1 MSSDTKSSDIKSF
14 DIKSFDIKSFD
25 TKKVIVI
32 GAGIGGMAT
41 AMRLQATGKFQ
52 VTILEKNATVG
63 GRANIREVDGFR
75 FDTGPSLLLMTDVYK
90 ELFATCGENF
100 SDWVK
105 LIKMEPNY
113 EVHFGDGSS
122 MLMSSDLTTMIAEME
137 RIEPGVTPG
146 YYRFLEDAG
155 KKYRIG
161 RSQFVEKNFPK
172 ATDFFTASNLKL
184 LGQLNALDKLYTH
197 VSQFFKDDRLRQ
209 AFSMQSMYL
218 GISPFDAPAVYTLL
232 PYTELAEDGLY
243 YPEGGIYALPK
254 AMAAVAQKLGVKI
267 ETSQNVTQIMVK
279 DGKARGVCVD
289 GEMLPADLVI
299 SNVDLPYTYT
309 DLLAERPAKFA
320 EEGWKKQPFT
330 SSAFM
335 LYLGTDKV
343 YPKLHHHN
351 FFLSSDYKRNFEEIF
366 DVKVPPRDPSFYVN
380 APGRTDPTVAPP
392 GGDNL
397 FVLVPIPH
405 LTDQMEWDEGQIEK
419 FKAKVYDKLEAAG
432 LTDLRKHVVVEEVVT
447 PHEWR
452 DQYNLKYGAAFGLS
466 HGILQVGYFRPG
478 NKAPGV
484 DSLYFVGASTVPGTG
499 VPLVCLGAKLVTE
512 RILTDFS

>member
-1 MSSDTKSSDIKSF
+1 MKQTQTKQ
-14 DIKSFDIKSFD
+14 
-25 TKKVIVI
+25 VIII

-41 AMRLQATGKFQ
+41 AMRLQASGKFQ

-63 GRANIREVDGFR
+63 GRANTLEVDGYR
-75 FDTGPSLLLMTDVYK
+75 FDTGPSLLLMTDVYR
-90 ELFATCGENF
+90 ELFAACGEDF
-100 SDWVK
+100 DSWVT

-113 EVHFGDGSS
+113 AVHFGDGSS
-122 MLMSSDLTTMIAEME
+122 MEMSSDLTKMIAEME
-137 RIEPGVTPG
+137 RIEPGVTAG

-161 RSQFVEKNFPK
+161 RKQFVEKNFNK

-218 GISPFDAPAVYTLL
+218 GISPFEAPAVYTLL

-243 YPEGGIYALPK
+243 YPEGGIYALPT
-254 AMAAVAQKLGVKI
+254 AMAAVAKKLGVTI
-267 ETSQNVTQIMVK
+267 ETDQNVTQIVVK
-279 DGKARGVCVD
+279 DGRARGVCLGD
-289 GEMLPADLVI
+289 GGERAADLVI

-320 EEGWKKQPFT
+320 EESWKKQAFT

-343 YPKLHHHN
+343 YPDVKHHN

-366 DVKVPPRDPSFYVN
+366 DAKVPPRDPSFYVN
-380 APGRTDPTVAPP
+380 APGRTDPSVAPP

-405 LTDQMEWDEGQIEK
+405 LTDQMQWDDGQVGK
-419 FKAKVYDKLEAAG
+419 FKDKIYDALEARG
-432 LTDLRKHVVVEEVVT
+432 LTDLRKHIVVEEVVT
-447 PHEWR
+447 PREWR

-466 HGILQVGYFRPG
+466 HGILQVGYFRPS
-478 NKAPGV
+478 NKSADIDG
-484 DSLYFVGASTVPGTG
+484 LYFVGASTVPGTG

-512 RILTDFS
+512 RILADAA

>member
-1 MSSDTKSSDIKSF
+1 MSADKNNV
-14 DIKSFDIKSFD
+14 
-25 TKKVIVI
+25 KKQVIIV

-41 AMRLQATGKFQ
+41 AMRLQASGKFQ

-63 GRANIREVDGFR
+63 GRANTLEVNGYR

-90 ELFATCGENF
+90 ELFAACGENF

-113 EVHFGDGSS
+113 EVHFGDGTS
-122 MLMSSDLTTMIAEME
+122 MLMSSDLTTMIGEME
-137 RIEPGVTPG
+137 RIEPGVTAG

-218 GISPFDAPAVYTLL
+218 GISPFEAPAVYTLL

-243 YPEGGIYALPK
+243 YPEGGIYALPT
-254 AMAAVAQKLGVKI
+254 AMAAVAEKLGVVIKT
-267 ETSQNVTQIMVK
+267 EQNVTQIFVK
-279 DGKARGVCVD
+279 EGKARGVCVGD
-289 GEMLPADLVI
+289 EMLPADLVI
-299 SNVDLPYTYT
+299 SNVDLPHTYT
-309 DLLAERPAKFA
+309 DLLAERPKKYA

-343 YPKLHHHN
+343 YPALHHHN

-366 DVKVPPRDPSFYVN
+366 DAKVPPRDPSFYVN
-380 APGRTDPTVAPP
+380 APGRTDPSVAPP

-405 LTDQMEWDEGQIEK
+405 LTDQMRWDDGQIEK
-419 FKAKVYDKLEAAG
+419 FKSKVYDKLEAAG
-432 LTDLRKHVVVEEVVT
+432 LTDLRKHIVVEEVVT

-452 DQYNLKYGAAFGLS
+452 DLYNLKYGAAFGLS

-478 NKAPGV
+478 NKSAEV
-484 DSLYFVGASTVPGTG
+484 ESLYFVGASTVPGTG

-512 RILTDFS
+512 RIFEDFNLKDLS

>member
-1 MSSDTKSSDIKSF
+1 MTAKKS
-14 DIKSFDIKSFD
+14 
-25 TKKVIVI
+25 VIII

-41 AMRLQATGKFQ
+41 AMRLQVTGKFQ
-52 VTILEKNATVG
+52 VTVLEKNATVG
-63 GRANIREVDGFR
+63 GRANVLEKDGYR

-90 ELFATCGENF
+90 ELFAVCGEEF

-161 RSQFVEKNFPK
+161 RKQFVEKNFAK

-184 LGQLNALDKLYTH
+184 LGQLNALDKLYSH
-197 VSQFFKDDRLRQ
+197 VSQFFQDDRLRQ

-218 GISPFDAPAVYTLL
+218 GISPFEAPAVYTLL

-243 YPEGGIYALPK
+243 YPEGGIYALPT
-254 AMAAVAQKLGVKI
+254 AMAAVAGKLGVQI
-267 ETSQNVTQIMVK
+267 ETDQNVAQIMVK

-309 DLLAERPAKFA
+309 DLLAERPVKMS
-320 EEGWKKQPFT
+320 EDNWKKQAFT

-335 LYLGTDKV
+335 LYLGTDKQ
-343 YPKLHHHN
+343 YPQLHHHN

-366 DVKVPPRDPSFYVN
+366 DAKVPPRDPSFYVN
-380 APGRTDPTVAPP
+380 APGRTDPTVAPS

-405 LTDQMEWDEGQIEK
+405 LTDQMVWDNGQVEK

-432 LTDLRKHVVVEEVVT
+432 LTDLRKHIVVEEVVT

-466 HGILQVGYFRPG
+466 HGILQVGYFRPS
-478 NKAPGV
+478 NKSADV
-484 DSLYFVGASTVPGTG
+484 DGLYFVGASTVPGTG

-512 RILTDFS
+512 RILQDFA

>member
-1 MSSDTKSSDIKSF
+1 MTAKKS
-14 DIKSFDIKSFD
+14 
-25 TKKVIVI
+25 VIII

-52 VTILEKNATVG
+52 VTVLEKNATVG
-63 GRANIREVDGFR
+63 GRANVLEKDGYR

-90 ELFATCGENF
+90 ELFAACGENF
-100 SDWVK
+100 DEWVN

-122 MLMSSDLTTMIAEME
+122 MRMSSDLTTMIAELE
-137 RIEPGVTPG
+137 KIEPGVTAG

-161 RSQFVEKNFPK
+161 RKQFVEKNFAK

-184 LGQLNALDKLYTH
+184 LGQLNALDKLYSH

-218 GISPFDAPAVYTLL
+218 GISPFEAPAVYTLL

-243 YPEGGIYALPK
+243 YPEGGIYALPT
-254 AMAAVAQKLGVKI
+254 AMAAVAKKLGVVI
-267 ETSQNVTQIMVK
+267 ETEQNVTQIMVK
-279 DGKARGVCVD
+279 DGKARGVCVG

-299 SNVDLPYTYT
+299 SNADLPYTYT
-309 DLLAERPAKFA
+309 DLLAERPAKMS
-320 EEGWKKQPFT
+320 EDNWKKQAFT

-335 LYLGTDKV
+335 LYLGTDKQ
-343 YPKLHHHN
+343 YPQLHHHN

-366 DVKVPPRDPSFYVN
+366 DAKVPPRDPSFYVN

-405 LTDQMEWDEGQIEK
+405 LTDQMVWDDGQVEK

-432 LTDLRKHVVVEEVVT
+432 LTDLRQHIVVEEVVT

-466 HGILQVGYFRPG
+466 HGILQVGYFRPS
-478 NKAPGV
+478 NKSADV
-484 DSLYFVGASTVPGTG
+484 DRLYFVGASTVPGTG

-512 RILTDFS
+512 RILQDFA

>member
-1 MSSDTKSSDIKSF
+1 MGLD
-14 DIKSFDIKSFD
+14 
-25 TKKVIVI
+25 KKRVIVV

-41 AMRLQATGKFQ
+41 AMRLQATGRFQ
-52 VTILEKNATVG
+52 VTILEKNAAVG
-63 GRANIREVDGFR
+63 GRANILEKEGYR

-90 ELFATCGENF
+90 ELFAACGENF
-100 SDWVK
+100 DEWVK

-122 MLMSSDLTTMIAEME
+122 MLMSSDLPKMIAELE
-137 RIEPGVTPG
+137 KIEPGVTSG

-161 RSQFVEKNFPK
+161 RKQFVEKNFAK
-172 ATDFFTASNLKL
+172 ASDFFTASNLKL
-184 LGQLNALDKLYTH
+184 LGQLNALDKLYSH
-197 VSQFFKDDRLRQ
+197 VSQFFTDDRLRQ

-243 YPEGGIYALPK
+243 YPEGGIYALPT
-254 AMAAVAQKLGVKI
+254 AMAAVARKLGVQI
-267 ETSQNVTQIMVK
+267 ETDQNVTQIMVK

-289 GEMLPADLVI
+289 GEMLPADLVV
-299 SNVDLPYTYT
+299 SNADLPYTYT
-309 DLLAERPAKFA
+309 DLLAERPAKMA
-320 EEGWKKQPFT
+320 EDAWKTQPFT

-335 LYLGTDKV
+335 LYLGTNRQ
-343 YPKLHHHN
+343 YPSLHHHN

-366 DVKVPPRDPSFYVN
+366 DAKVPPRDPSFYVN

-392 GGDNL
+392 GCDNL

-405 LTDQMEWDEGQIEK
+405 LTDQMVWDAGQVEK

-452 DQYNLKYGAAFGLS
+452 DRYNLKYGAAFGLS
-466 HGILQVGYFRPG
+466 HGILQVGYFRPA
-478 NKAPGV
+478 NKSADVGG
-484 DSLYFVGASTVPGTG
+484 LYFVGASTVPGTG

-512 RILTDFS
+512 RILQDFA

>member
-1 MSSDTKSSDIKSF
+1 MVTHASEPTAGHLSQPTSPQRLKR
-14 DIKSFDIKSFD
+14 
-25 TKKVIVI
+25 VLIV

-41 AMRLQATGKFQ
+41 AMRLQATGRFQ

-75 FDTGPSLLLMTDVYK
+75 FDTGPSLLLMTDVYRD
-90 ELFATCGENF
+90 LFAACGEDF
-100 SDWVK
+100 DAWVR

-113 EVHFGDGSS
+113 AVHFGDGRS
-122 MLMSSDLTTMIAEME
+122 MEMSSDLPKMIAELE
-137 RIEPGVTPG
+137 RIEPGVTLG

-161 RSQFVEKNFPK
+161 REKFVEKNFNK
-172 ATDFFTASNLKL
+172 ATDFFSAPNLKL

-197 VSQFFKDDRLRQ
+197 VSQFFKSDNLRQ

-218 GISPFDAPAVYTLL
+218 GISPFEAPAVYTLL

-243 YPEGGIYALPK
+243 YPEGGIYALPL
-254 AMAAVAQKLGVKI
+254 AMAAVAKKLGVVI
-267 ETSQNVTQIMVK
+267 ETGWNVTQIMVK
-279 DGKARGVCVD
+279 EGRARGVCVD
-289 GEMLPADLVI
+289 GDVLTADLVI

-309 DLLAERPAKFA
+309 DLLDERPAKFA
-320 EEGWKKQPFT
+320 EPNWKKTPFT

-335 LYLGTDKV
+335 LYLGTDRV
-343 YPKLHHHN
+343 YPDLKHHN

-366 DVKVPPRDPSFYVN
+366 DAKVPPRDPSFYVN

-397 FVLVPIPH
+397 FVLVPVPH
-405 LTDQMEWDEGQIEK
+405 LTDQMRWDEGEVAR
-419 FKAKVYDKLEAAG
+419 FKDKVYDKLEARG
-432 LTDLRKHVVVEEVVT
+432 LTDLRKHVVVEQVVT

-466 HGILQVGYFRPG
+466 HGILQVGWFRPA
-478 NKAPGV
+478 NKAPTVGG
-484 DSLYFVGASTVPGTG
+484 LYFVGASTVPGTG

-512 RILTDFS
+512 RILADTD

>member
-1 MSSDTKSSDIKSF
+1 MSSDLKSDVNIKF
-14 DIKSFDIKSFD
+14 GV
-25 TKKVIVI
+25 KKVIVV

-63 GRANIREVDGFR
+63 GRANIREVDGYR
-75 FDTGPSLLLMTDVYK
+75 FDTGPSLLLMTDVYQ
-90 ELFATCGENF
+90 ELFAACGENF
-100 SDWVK
+100 EDWVK

-122 MLMSSDLTTMIAEME
+122 MRMSSDLTTMIAEME

-161 RSQFVEKNFPK
+161 RKQFVEKNFPK

-197 VSQFFKDDRLRQ
+197 VSQFFTDDRLRQ

-254 AMAAVAQKLGVKI
+254 AMAAVAQKLGVQI
-267 ETSQNVTQIMVK
+267 ETKQNVTQIMVK

-299 SNVDLPYTYT
+299 SNADLPYTYT
-309 DLLAERPAKFA
+309 DLLAERPAKFT
-320 EEGWKKQPFT
+320 EDNWKKQPFT

-335 LYLGTDKV
+335 LYLGTNKQ

-366 DVKVPPRDPSFYVN
+366 DAKVPPRDPSFYVN
-380 APGRTDPTVAPP
+380 APSRTDPTVAPP

-405 LTDQMEWDEGQIEK
+405 LTDQMQWDDGQIEK

-432 LTDLRKHVVVEEVVT
+432 LTDLRKHLVVEQVVT

-452 DQYNLKYGAAFGLS
+452 EQYNLKYGAAFGLS
-466 HGILQVGYFRPG
+466 HGILQVGFFRPS

-512 RILTDFS
+512 RILTDFT